1 MCGID
6 DKQAVTDPVQV
17 TESGLRVADFDDLLE
32 RARYVAAL
40 PELRNSHVGFV
51 GYGQTKPGDRILM
64 AVDNH
69 YDRDVVAALVTALR
83 ERGAHVDVMTVDAG
97 PDRPFELL
105 DEVRVTMRRR
115 PWADEPRRWEG
126 LPWVEALAEREGYN
140 LLIHG
145 KGGPTP
151 RTDYRYAQFP
161 WLGRDH
167 FTQGVA
173 IYPQELL
180 ALINQKTWDVIWKKG
195 RGGRAHITDPEGT
208 DINYSYLEDYYD
220 GTHYGWVPEP
230 RHVYGHLM
238 SHPTPPLVERADAEG
253 IVKGTT
259 SHFSKAFTPI
269 TLTLDGGQVQR
280 VEGGEAYG
288 DAWRDL
294 LEESRR
300 QEYPCFPRPGLF
312 YLWEAAI
319 GGHPKIKRPR
329 NIEYLSSGGF
339 EWERRRSGIIHL
351 GFGTLWR
358 APEEA
363 WAGERGILYGH
374 LHVHLLFPTYDV
386 HSPSGEVTRI
396 IENGRLTAMDDPE
409 VRALAAKYG
418 DPDELLRENW
428 QAPIPGISVE
438 GSYDDYARNP
448 AEWIYQTARAAAE

>member
-6 DKQAVTDPVQV
+6 QGHDLPGTPVVTA
-17 TESGLRVADFDDLLE
+17 SGLRIEDFDYLLA
-32 RARYVAAL
+32 RARFVSEL

-51 GYGQTKPGDRILM
+51 GYGQTKPGDRVLM

-69 YDRDVVAALVTALR
+69 YDRDVVPALVTALR
-83 ERGAHVDVMTVDAG
+83 ERGARVDVLTVDAG

-105 DEVRVTMRRR
+105 DEIQVTMRRR

-126 LPWVEALAEREGYN
+126 LPWVEALAEREGYD

-161 WLGRDH
+161 WLGREH
-167 FTQGVA
+167 FTAGVA
-173 IYPQELL
+173 TYPQELL
-180 ALINQKTWDVIWKKG
+180 ALINQKTWDVIWQKG

-208 DINYSYLEDYYD
+208 DITYRYLPDYYD
-220 GTHYGWVPEP
+220 GSHYGWEPEP
-230 RHVYGHLM
+230 RRVYGHLM
-238 SHPTPPLVERADAEG
+238 SHPTPPLVKGATAEG
-253 IVKGTT
+253 VVKGTT

-269 TLTLDGGQVQR
+269 RLTLDGGQVR
-280 VEGGEAYG
+280 TVDGGEAYG

-294 LEESRR
+294 LAESRN
-300 QEYPCFPRPGLF
+300 QQYPCFPDPGLF

-319 GGHPKIKRPR
+319 GGHPKIRRPS

-358 APEEA
+358 AEDEV

-374 LHVHLLFPTYDV
+374 LHVHLLFPTFDV
-386 HSPSGEVTRI
+386 ISPSGETTRI
-396 IENGRLTAMDDPE
+396 IENGRVTAMDDPE
-409 VRALAAKYG
+409 VRAVAAKYG
-418 DPDELLRENW
+418 DPELLLREDW
-428 QAPIPGISVE
+428 QAPIPGISAA
-438 GSYDDYARNP
+438 GSYDEYARNP
-448 AEWIYQTARAAAE
+448 AEYIYRTARQGV